1 MKTSVSAGNTVG
13 NIELVVGFSTLE
25 NRLGNLRLPTPQN
38 NRQIIVAVQ
47 SGTTSDV
54 EFDFGP
60 MLAGRDD
67 VSVIRMAGRG
77 VTKSRNKVI
86 EAAIELEA
94 DFLIFG
100 DDDVLF
106 DDAGVQS
113 GIDYLRAEIG
123 KDILLGRVADETGAL
138 RKAYPAGFV
147 SLSKFNSARVGTV
160 EIMVRVSALAKTSVR
175 FDENFGAGA
184 EQYFLGDE
192 YIFVSD
198 LLAAGSAGMAVPFV
212 FCSHPAESSGTDWQ
226 DRKALAARAA
236 VFGRVFG
243 AGALFVRA
251 GFAARKLGSGMRLG
265 DYLSFVFNRF

>member
-1 MKTSVSAGNTVG
+1 MKTSDSAGKAVG
-13 NIELVVGFSTLE
+13 NFELVIGFSTLE
-25 NRLGNLRLPTPQN
+25 SRLDNLRLPSSQN
-38 NRQIIVAVQ
+38 NRHIILAVQ
-47 SGTTSDV
+47 SGTSSEV
-54 EFDFGP
+54 GFDFEP
-60 MLAGRDD
+60 LLADRNDL
-67 VSVIRMAGRG
+67 SIIKMAGRG

-100 DDDVLF
+100 DDDVMF
-106 DDAGVQS
+106 DTAGVQS
-113 GIDYLRAEIG
+113 GIDYLKAESS

-147 SLSKFNSARVGTV
+147 LLSKFNSARAGTV
-160 EIMVRVSALAKTSVR
+160 EIMVRVSALAKTGVR

-184 EQYFLGDE
+184 EHNFLGDE

-198 LLAAGSAGMAVPFV
+198 LLAAGSAGTAVPFV
-212 FCSHPAESSGTDWQ
+212 FCAHPAESSGTDWQ
-226 DRKALAARAA
+226 DRNALAARAA